1 MLLQP
6 DDSGV
11 VLEWAREPHPGGPDV
26 EFPVATFHGSEAGPT
41 IAITAGMH
49 SGEYAGVWAAIELI
63 RWLQTVEI
71 SGKVI
76 VVPVVSYLAF
86 LDRSMQLSPVD
97 QHELHYLW
105 PGHPERSHSDHLI
118 DLLDRTIG
126 DCDALVDMHGG
137 EAAQELTPYVCVPW
151 LSDGELWDQSLALAQ
166 QFDVPFVDK
175 RRLEDV
181 PLALPKA
188 LLERGIPNIWTEIGC
203 NAIPRK
209 AHIDLQRNG
218 AVNVLRMYGVVRRRG
233 GPGRTRAQRIVGPQH
248 WSVYADQSGIWKPG
262 VRAGEHV
269 QKGQAL
275 GTLYDLF
282 GRELATYPAEGD
294 AIVEYVCTSS
304 GINADRQP
312 FGYRW
317 HQHLVQLAEDPEWG

>member
-1 MLLQP
+1 M
-6 DDSGV
+6 
-11 VLEWAREPHPGGPDV
+11 VLEWLREPHPGGPDV
-26 EFPVATFHGSEAGPT
+26 EMPVATFRGPKPGPT

-63 RWLQTVEI
+63 RWLETVEL
-71 SGKVI
+71 SGTVI

-105 PGHPERSHSDHLI
+105 PGNPAHSHSHHVI
-118 DLLDRTIG
+118 DLLYRTIG
-126 DCDALVDMHGG
+126 ECDAHVDMHGG

-151 LSDGELWDQSLALAQ
+151 LGDGEVWDRSLALAQ
-166 QFDVPFVDK
+166 QFDVPFIDK
-175 RRLEDV
+175 RRIEDTQ
-181 PLALPKA
+181 LALPKA

-218 AVNVLRMYGVVRRRG
+218 AVNVLRLYGVVRGRG
-233 GPGRTRAQRIVGPQH
+233 GPRRTRAPRIVGPQH
-248 WSVYADQSGIWKPG
+248 WSVFADQSGIWKPG

-269 QKGQAL
+269 RKGQSL
-275 GTLYDLF
+275 GALYDLF
-282 GRELATYPAEGD
+282 GRELATYAAEAD

-304 GINADRQP
+304 GINADRRP
-312 FGYRW
+312 AGYRW
-317 HQHLVQLAEDPEWG
+317 HQHLVQLAEDPEWR